1 MRNLLTKLM
10 IFAVAAPMALFG
22 LYVLVA
28 ELLLVHHIY
37 FRFVLAGAVLLVL
50 GGALL
55 WVNFLA
61 PFFGFE
67 AEG

>member
-10 IFAVAAPMALFG
+10 IFVVAAPMALFG
-22 LYVLVA
+22 LYVLIA

-37 FRFVLAGAVLLVL
+37 FRFVLAGIVLLVL

-61 PFFGFE
+61 PLLGYE